1 MRNIFPIL
9 RIGKVKKMGDSLRRE
24 VLHTFKKLHRTRM
37 NIFKNDEHAMTVT
50 RHKIN
55 EEYRK
60 YLHITN
66 PAAIQELNKFAQEV
80 EHELRTTVIQA
91 VETEP
96 GKFELRITPDIL
108 VDNVSCKDTNVQ
120 TKNNSSDLKTTKGE

>member
-1 MRNIFPIL
+1 
-9 RIGKVKKMGDSLRRE
+9 MGDSLRRE

-66 PAAIQELNKFAQEV
+66 PAAIQELKLEYPTVTARV
-80 EHELRTTVIQA
+80 LPLRLNECSNMKGLQMLAGISHGCEQA
-91 VETEP
+91 CLIVKQVCARGGT
-96 GKFELRITPDIL
+96 RIE
-108 VDNVSCKDTNVQ
+108 NNC
-120 TKNNSSDLKTTKGE
+120 NSSSGNGTRKV